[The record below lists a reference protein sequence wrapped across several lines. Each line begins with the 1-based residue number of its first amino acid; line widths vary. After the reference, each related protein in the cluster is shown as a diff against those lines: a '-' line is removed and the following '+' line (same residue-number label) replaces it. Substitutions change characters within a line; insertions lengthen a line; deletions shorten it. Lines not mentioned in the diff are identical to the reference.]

1 MTQRCGY
8 IAIMGRP
15 NAGKSSL
22 LNSVVGQKIAGVS
35 AKPQTTRNR
44 ILGISMQGDSQ
55 LLFLDTP
62 GIHRQHRGLAL
73 NSMMN
78 REAWGVLSDADCVI
92 YLVDVKAV
100 GHHQDLEFLRNI
112 MKDYRGPLFVCLNK
126 IDKVKKDEV
135 FAARQTLGAQLDEL
149 LSSLPPEVIQGRLD
163 KIWTS
168 STKRRESLDKL
179 LERVAAVLP
188 EGEWLYP
195 AEDLTDRSQKFVTSE
210 MIREQVFRCL
220 GAEVPYHVAV
230 KVNELELSDSLVR
243 VEADVIVDRQQHKGI
258 VLGKGGQKIKEIGM
272 KARQTLEQHFERQVF
287 VGLEVVVDANWAN
300 DPYAVA
306 NYSELHMDS
315 PEQHA

>member
-1 MTQRCGY
+1 MTQRCGF

-22 LNSVVGQKIAGVS
+22 LNTLVGQKIAGVS

-44 ILGISMQGDSQ
+44 ILGISVQGESQ

-92 YLVDVKAV
+92 YLVDATTV
-100 GHHQDLEFLRNI
+100 GHQQDFEYIRNI
-112 MKDYRGPLFVCLNK
+112 VQDFKGPIFICLNK
-126 IDKVKKDEV
+126 IDKIPKDEV
-135 FAARQTLGAQLDEL
+135 FMARTALGAQLDL
-149 LSSLPPEVIQGRLD
+149 LQVNLSKEVIGDRLQNLWA
-163 KIWTS
+163 I
-168 STKRRESLDKL
+168 STKRRESLTKL
-179 LERVAAVLP
+179 LERVAQGLP

-195 AEDLTDRSQKFVTSE
+195 ADDLTDRSQKFVVAE
-210 MIREQVFRCL
+210 MIREQAFRCL

-230 KVNELELSDSLVR
+230 KVSLLELGDTLVR
-243 VEADVIVDRQQHKGI
+243 VEADVIVGRQQHKGI

-272 KARQTLEQHFERQVF
+272 KARQTLETHFDRQVF
-287 VGLEVVVDANWAN
+287 VGLEVVIDENWAD

-306 NYSELHMDS
+306 SYAEIHVDS
-315 PEQHA
+315 GEQHA